1 MSNFQLSI
9 YFFLQLVVI
18 LAVCRGVSL
27 IARKFGQPSVV
38 AEMIAGVLLGPSLFG
53 LLWPNLQASLFPTA
67 SMTIIYA
74 VSQVGLVLYMFLI
87 GMEFQPELLR
97 KRISTVASV
106 SLAGIAA
113 PFILGSLL
121 ALYLLRE
128 NNFFAGTVS
137 VWQAMLFL
145 GAAMSI
151 TAFPMLARIIHECG
165 LSGTPLGTLALAAGS
180 IDDVCAWGALAIVLA
195 SFSGQ
200 PSIAILAIGGG
211 LLYVGIVL
219 SVGKSWLRRLGPMVE
234 RKKGLTSPM
243 LSFVLILLMLG
254 AFITDAIQIYAVFG
268 AFVLGVAMPRGIL
281 TIELKSKLEPIT
293 KSFLLPLY
301 FVYSGLN
308 TRIGL
313 LNTFY
318 LWIIALLVLFLAS
331 FGKGV
336 ACYLAAMYHGE
347 TRRDAMAIGTL
358 MNARGLMELIM
369 LNIALEKGIITPT
382 LFTIMVIMAI
392 GTTLLVTPV
401 FNHIYLNKS
410 KVMETTLIGERSPVM
425 EGPPLLR

>member
-18 LAVCRGVSL
+18 LAVCRGISL
-27 IARKFGQPSVV
+27 IARKFGQPSVI

-53 LLWPNLQASLFPTA
+53 LLWPNLQASLFPKA
-67 SMTIIYA
+67 SMTIIFA

-97 KRISTVASV
+97 KRIRTVASV
-106 SLAGIAA
+106 SLAGIVT

-151 TAFPMLARIIHECG
+151 TAFPMLARIIHDCG

-211 LLYVGIVL
+211 LLYVGVVL

-234 RKKGLTSPM
+234 RKQGLTSPM

-281 TIELKSKLEPIT
+281 TIELKNKLEPIT

-318 LWIIALLVLFLAS
+318 LWMIALLVLFLAS

-382 LFTIMVIMAI
+382 LFAIMVIMAI
-392 GTTLLVTPV
+392 GTTLLATPV
-401 FNHIYLNKS
+401 FNHIYLNKP
-410 KVMETTLIGERSPVM
+410 KVVETTLMGGRSPVM
-425 EGPPLLR
+425 GGTPLLR

>member
-392 GTTLLVTPV
+392 GTTLLATPV